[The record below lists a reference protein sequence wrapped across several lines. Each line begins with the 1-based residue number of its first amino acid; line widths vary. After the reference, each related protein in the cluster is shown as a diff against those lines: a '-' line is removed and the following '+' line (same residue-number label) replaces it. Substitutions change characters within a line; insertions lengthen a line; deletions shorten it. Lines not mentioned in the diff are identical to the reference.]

1 MKVAIAMLVAF
12 AAENAALAQPPPA
25 ANTSRSPK
33 AEKASK
39 PNGAKPP
46 KSGPKAAEAL
56 FRSDDIIDLT
66 IKAPFAS
73 LTRSANVAD
82 AGVAGT
88 VTVGGTT
95 NALPVTLSPRGITRR
110 KRETCP
116 FPPLWVEFAAKP
128 PANSVFKG
136 QKRLKLVTHCRAPES
151 FQQYI
156 LLEYAAYRLANVM
169 MPASFRTRLARI
181 AYVDQDG
188 KAVTTRTGFLIEDSG
203 EVAKRNALHEVKD
216 VPRIRP
222 SQLDP
227 RAAARFAVFE
237 NMIGNLDW
245 AMIAGP
251 PGSDCCHNSR
261 LMGARNATSALV
273 PVPYD
278 FDYAGVVDAPYAV
291 PPAQINIANVRT
303 RRYRGYCLHNA
314 ELSAVAADFN
324 AKRPQ
329 LLAVIDEIPQLDPG
343 GRAKARK
350 YLEGFF
356 EQIASPAAIADKF
369 EKNCL

>member
-1 MKVAIAMLVAF
+1 MKVAIALSFAIAGLVACP
-12 AAENAALAQPPPA
+12 AQAQAPA
-25 ANTSRSPK
+25 ATK
-33 AEKASK
+33 AEKA
-39 PNGAKPP
+39 ARP
-46 KSGPKAAEAL
+46 KSRKAAEPL
-56 FRSDDIIDLT
+56 FRSNDVIDLT

-73 LTRSANVAD
+73 LSRSAAVAD

-88 VTVGGTT
+88 VTVGGTAD
-95 NALPVTLSPRGITRR
+95 ALPVTLSPRGITRR

-128 PANSVFKG
+128 PSASVFKG
-136 QKRLKLVTHCRAPES
+136 QIKLKLVTHCRAPES
-151 FQQYI
+151 FQQFV
-156 LLEYAAYRLANVM
+156 LLEYAAYRLANVV
-169 MPASFRTRLARI
+169 MPASFQARLARI
-181 AYVDQDG
+181 NYVDQDG
-188 KAVTTRTGFLIEDSG
+188 TALTTRTGFLIEDGG
-203 EVAKRNALHEVKD
+203 EVAKRNALHEVRN

-222 SQLDP
+222 PQLDP

-261 LMGARNATSALV
+261 LMGARDATGALV

-278 FDYAGVVDAPYAV
+278 FDYAGIVDAPYAV
-291 PPAQINIANVRT
+291 PPAQIKIASVRT

-314 ELSAVAADFN
+314 ELGAVAAEFN

-329 LLAVIDEIPQLDPG
+329 LLAVIDDLPQLDAG
-343 GRAKARK
+343 ARAKARS